1 MEEPQPQHEGRPRR
15 VRFRISS
22 AGSGRLL
29 KQVYEDG
36 QELEPPAEER
46 SRRFLRNSFE
56 PEEPLCGPGEL
67 PGSADSLCWP
77 TALTAR
83 RISVLRESQH
93 QGLLG
98 SAGLL
103 RDCRAGPG
111 LCGVSA
117 VRTLPACAGL
127 CGVSA
132 VRTPANL
139 CRANTAHG
147 YGYTDNFLLQPSP
160 VVDFGK
166 IIIYTNNLKIIRAP
180 MDEKE
185 LMRRIIQTEGMNDWT
200 FVYREKKERLS
211 GGHERDVENMV
222 TCNQHL
228 QLQEIDAEHGCS
240 QCKGSGC
247 APCSLCHGSKF
258 SMLANR
264 FWESYRALRCPAC
277 DESGLQPCRVSDV
290 SAALTPVLP
299 LRP

>member
-1 MEEPQPQHEGRPRR
+1 MSDSLLKLKTKSRMRPRR

-46 SRRFLRNSFE
+46 SRRFLRHSFE

-67 PGSADSLCWP
+67 PGSAESLCWP

-103 RDCRAGPG
+103 GD
-111 LCGVSA
+111 
-117 VRTLPACAGL
+117 
-127 CGVSA
+127 
-132 VRTPANL
+132 
-139 CRANTAHG
+139 
-147 YGYTDNFLLQPSP
+147 YTDNFLLQASP

-185 LMRRIIQTEGMNDWT
+185 LMRRMIQTEGINDWT
-200 FVYREKKERLS
+200 FVYREKKERL
-211 GGHERDVENMV
+211 GGGNSDGKGWQRELPSPNNVPDFGISHPLTRFFL
-222 TCNQHL
+222 CL
-228 QLQEIDAEHGCS
+228 LQEGYAEHCCS
-240 QCKGSGC
+240 QCRGSGC

-264 FWESYRALRCPAC
+264 FRESYRALRCPAC
-277 DESGLQPCRVSDV
+277 DESGLQPCWVC
-290 SAALTPVLP
+290 AA
-299 LRP
+299 